1 MHENLHADA
10 VFHCQSAKSES
21 RPAAMGLRWRL
32 LSMPAGNR
40 KLYSVSFLQ
49 ASECG
54 GFPRCSVGMLH
65 SSCDPLCGP
74 AF

>member
-1 MHENLHADA
+1 MNENLHSDA
-10 VFHCQSAKSES
+10 VFNRKSAKSES
-21 RPAAMGLRWRL
+21 RPAAMGLRWRVFAV
-32 LSMPAGNR
+32 PAGNR

-54 GFPRCSVGMLH
+54 GFPLRVTGMLH
-65 SSCDPLCGP
+65 SSGDPLCGP